1 VLNEWFRALTAD
13 PFRVRAT
20 GAAVV
25 VLLAALIRIV
35 QRLTV
40 RRLGRLA
47 QRTTTEADDLV
58 VDLLR
63 RISLVFIVAGCAVL
77 VGAWLPVSD
86 GVHRVLRTAFVLAC
100 VYQAGVSG
108 NGVIAVFLDRRAA
121 AAGGATATTLAAL
134 GFLGRLVLWS
144 ALILLALENLGVNV
158 TALVAG
164 LGIGGVALAL
174 AVQNVLGHL
183 LASVAILLDRPF
195 ELGDFI
201 VIDDVMGSVE
211 HIGLK
216 TTRVRSLSGEQIIV
230 GNAQLLVSRIHNYK
244 RMSERRVVFS
254 LGVTYETPHAL
265 VARVPGLIREAIERQ
280 EGVRFDRA
288 HFQKYGD
295 FALLFEVVYYVLSPD
310 YNRYMDVQ
318 QAINL
323 DILACFERDGIEFAY
338 PTQTL
343 KIPGFPETVLHS

>member
-1 VLNEWFRALTAD
+1 MTDWFHALTSD
-13 PFRVRAT
+13 PFRVRVT
-20 GAAVV
+20 GAVIV
-25 VLLAALIRIV
+25 VLLAAVLRIA
-35 QRLTV
+35 QRVVV
-40 RRLGRLA
+40 RRLDRLA
-47 QRTTTEADDLV
+47 RRTTTEADDLIV
-58 VDLLR
+58 ELLR
-63 RISLVFIVAGCAVL
+63 RISLAFIVAGCAVI
-77 VGAWLPVSD
+77 VGGWLPVSE
-86 GVHRVLRTAFVLAC
+86 GVHHLLRAVFVVAC
-100 VYQAGVSG
+100 VYQLGVWG
-108 NGVIAVFLDRRAA
+108 NGVITVLIDRRAA
-121 AAGGATATTLAAL
+121 ASGGAAATTLAAL
-134 GFLGRLVLWS
+134 GFLGRLALWS
-144 ALILLALENLGVNV
+144 ALVLLALENLGVNV

-174 AVQNVLGHL
+174 AVQNVLGDL

-201 VIDDVMGSVE
+201 IIDEVMGSVE

-216 TTRVRSLSGEQIIV
+216 TTRIRSLSGEQIV
-230 GNAQLLVSRIHNYK
+230 VANAQLLSSRIRNYK

-254 LGVTYETPHAL
+254 LGITYETPHAL
-265 VARVPGLIREAIERQ
+265 VARVPGLIREAVEQQ

-295 FALLFEVVYYVLSPD
+295 FALIFEVVFYVLSPD

-323 DILACFERDGIEFAY
+323 DILEQFEREGIEFAY

-343 KIPGFPETVLHS
+343 KIPEL

>member
-1 VLNEWFRALTAD
+1 VLNEWFQALTAN

-25 VLLAALIRIV
+25 VLLTTLIRIV

-40 RRLGRLA
+40 RRLDRLA
-47 QRTTTEADDLV
+47 QRTTTQADDLV

-63 RISLVFIVAGCAVL
+63 RVSLAFIVTGCAVL

-86 GVHRVLRTAFVLAC
+86 GVHRLLRSAFVVAC
-100 VYQAGVSG
+100 VYQAGMWG
-108 NGVIAVFLDRRAA
+108 DGVIAILLDRRA

-174 AVQNVLGHL
+174 AVQNVLGDL

-201 VIDDVMGSVE
+201 VIDDIMGAVE
-211 HIGLK
+211 HIGVK

-230 GNAQLLVSRIHNYK
+230 GNAQLLGSRIRNYK

-295 FALLFEVVYYVLSPD
+295 FALLFEMVYYVLSPD

-323 DILACFERDGIEFAY
+323 DILACFEREGIEFAY

-343 KIPGFPETVLHS
+343 KIPGLPETVLHS